1 MRNSRLGLLTSGAIR
16 RGEGL
21 VVEVEGL
28 VVRSISLVVVFDSVV
43 VVEGPVVVLL
53 GPKTTP
59 SSATIQE
66 GRRGEGVLCSLA
78 LQV

>member
-1 MRNSRLGLLTSGAIR
+1 MGLLTSGAIR
-16 RGEGL
+16 GEGL
-21 VVEVEGL
+21 LVVVVEGL
-28 VVRSISLVVVFDSVV
+28 VARSLPLVVVFISVV
-43 VVEGPVVVLL
+43 VVEGLVVVLL

-66 GRRGEGVLCSLA
+66 GRRGEGVLCPLA

>member
-1 MRNSRLGLLTSGAIR
+1 MVRSLS
-16 RGEGL
+16 L
-21 VVEVEGL
+21 VVVFVSLVVVEGL
-28 VVRSISLVVVFDSVV
+28 VV
-43 VVEGPVVVLL
+43 VVEGL

-66 GRRGEGVLCSLA
+66 GRRGEGVLFPLA

>member
-1 MRNSRLGLLTSGAIR
+1 MVEGLEGLVVRVLSLVVVFVVV
-16 RGEGL
+16 GEGL
-21 VVEVEGL
+21 VVVVEDL
-28 VVRSISLVVVFDSVV
+28 VVM
-43 VVEGPVVVLL
+43 VEGPVVVLL

-66 GRRGEGVLCSLA
+66 GRRGEGVLCPLA